1 MSEFE
6 VGIVKEM
13 IESHSKYVSLMR
25 RYDELNSKFT
35 IAIDILKEVQHW
47 IRPKFTNALTKK
59 LELMVNDPRPTQ
71 S

>member
-13 IESHSKYVSLMR
+13 IESHSKYVSLLR
-25 RYDELNSKFT
+25 KYNDLKRKYTL
-35 IAIDILKEVQHW
+35 AIEIFKKIEDW
-47 IRPKFTNALTKK
+47 IRPKFMNAFIKE
-59 LELMVNDPRPTQ
+59 LELMVNDNSTTQ